1 MENHRNNL
9 PTKKLSEMESATVRD
24 IVTNVKQLYD
34 RGKPETDEEVAQR
47 IDEFFGLCERT
58 SLRPGIETLC
68 MALHISRQTLLNW
81 SRGDGC
87 SRERKELKHGAMAFI
102 HSFLEQASLSGKLNP
117 ATSIFLMKNWMNY
130 KDSVMYETAQA
141 KELLPS
147 ERAEIIAQRRHLL
160 GGDTMPEKP
169 L

>member
-1 MENHRNNL
+1 MQNHKNNL
-9 PTKKLSEMESATVRD
+9 PTKKLSEMDSATVQGL
-24 IVTNVKQLYD
+24 VANVKELYD

-68 MALHISRQTLLNW
+68 MSLHISRQTLLNW

-87 SRERKELKHGAMAFI
+87 SRERKELINGARAFI
-102 HSFLEQASLSGKLNP
+102 HAFLEQASLSGKLNP
-117 ATSIFLMKNWMNY
+117 ATSIFLLKNWCGY
-130 KDSVMYETAQA
+130 RDTVIYQAQTND
-141 KELLPS
+141 LLPS

>member
-1 MENHRNNL
+1 MQNHKNNL
-9 PTKKLSEMESATVRD
+9 PTKKLSEMDSATVQGL
-24 IVTNVKQLYD
+24 VANVKELYD
-34 RGKPETDEEVAQR
+34 KGKPETDEEVAQR

-87 SRERKELKHGAMAFI
+87 SRERKELINGARSFI
-102 HSFLEQASLSGKLNP
+102 HAFLEQASLSGKLNP
-117 ATSIFLMKNWMNY
+117 ATSIFLLKNWCGY
-130 KDSVMYETAQA
+130 RDTVIYQAQTND
-141 KELLPS
+141 LLPS

>member
-1 MENHRNNL
+1 MQNHKNNL
-9 PTKKLSEMESATVRD
+9 PTKKLSEMDSATVQGL
-24 IVTNVKQLYD
+24 VANVKELYD
-34 RGKPETDEEVAQR
+34 KGKPETDEEVAQR

-87 SRERKELKHGAMAFI
+87 SRERKELINGARAFI

-117 ATSIFLMKNWMNY
+117 ATSIFLLKNWCGY
-130 KDSVMYETAQA
+130 RDTVIYQAQTN
-141 KELLPS
+141 ELLPS

>member
-1 MENHRNNL
+1 MQNHKNNL
-9 PTKKLSEMESATVRD
+9 PTKKLSELESATVQG

-34 RGKPETDEEVAQR
+34 KGKPETDEEVAQR

-58 SLRPGIETLC
+58 SLRPGIETMC
-68 MALHISRQTLLNW
+68 MSLHISRQTLLNW

-87 SRERKELKHGAMAFI
+87 SRERKELVNGARAFI
-102 HSFLEQASLSGKLNP
+102 HAFLEQASLSGKLNP
-117 ATSIFLMKNWMNY
+117 ATSIFLLKNWCGY
-130 KDSVMYETAQA
+130 RDTVIYQAQTN
-141 KELLPS
+141 ELLPS

>member
-1 MENHRNNL
+1 MQNHKSNL
-9 PTKKLSEMESATVRD
+9 PTKKLSEMESATVQS

-34 RGKPETDEEVAQR
+34 LGKPETDEEVAQR

-58 SLRPGIETLC
+58 SLRPGIETMC

-87 SRERKELKHGAMAFI
+87 SRERKELINGARAFV
-102 HSFLEQASLSGKLNP
+102 HAFLEQASLSGKLNP
-117 ATSIFLMKNWMNY
+117 ATSIFLLKNWVGY
-130 KDSVMYETAQA
+130 RDTVIYQAQTN
-141 KELLPS
+141 ELLPS
-147 ERAEIIAQRRHLL
+147 EEAQIIAERRHLL
-160 GGDTMPEKP
+160 GRDTMPEKP

>member
-1 MENHRNNL
+1 MQNHKNNL
-9 PTKKLSEMESATVRD
+9 PTKKLSEMDSATVQGL
-24 IVTNVKQLYD
+24 VANVKELYD
-34 RGKPETDEEVAQR
+34 KGKPETDEEVAQR

-87 SRERKELKHGAMAFI
+87 SRERKELINCARAFI
-102 HSFLEQASLSGKLNP
+102 HAFLEQASLSGKLNP
-117 ATSIFLMKNWMNY
+117 ATSIFLLKNWCGY
-130 KDSVMYETAQA
+130 RDTVIYQAQTND
-141 KELLPS
+141 LLPS

>member
-1 MENHRNNL
+1 MQNHKNNL
-9 PTKKLSEMESATVRD
+9 PTKKLSEMDSATVQGL
-24 IVTNVKQLYD
+24 VANVKELYD

-87 SRERKELKHGAMAFI
+87 SRERKELVNGARAFI
-102 HSFLEQASLSGKLNP
+102 HAFLEQASLSGKLNP
-117 ATSIFLMKNWMNY
+117 ATSIFLLKNWCGY
-130 KDSVMYETAQA
+130 RDTVIYQAQTN
-141 KELLPS
+141 ELLPS
-147 ERAEIIAQRRHLL
+147 EEAHIIAERRHLL